1 MENFALN
8 NMEEK
13 EKAKDGDKG
22 LVSGF
27 CADQAW
33 VSNIISAGFF
43 TVSLQL
49 KEART
54 TRTQLNK
61 TE

>member
-33 VSNIISAGFF
+33 VSNIIFAGFF
-43 TVSLQL
+43 
-49 KEART
+49 
-54 TRTQLNK
+54 N
-61 TE
+61 